1 MNTKIF
7 ASFLILTLI
16 LVFPQIY
23 AQSDSIKE
31 VSQKIVVVTIDNEG
45 NVSVVH
51 QIRNSNEP
59 RQLDFVNGT
68 VSNLKFMDKIGREEL
83 VEIDKETDNM
93 VFLPNQGDMFVKYD
107 LDDVLNLKDNFWTLD
122 FRYLQTTTFMVPDE
136 VDLLF
141 VNERP
146 VLLDGKNGFTCHGCQ
161 LLLEY
166 SINEPKNIKQVNWGE
181 KEFHVEIRTFAEIEN
196 FDFNQSAKK
205 ISFNVKD
212 NNHRVTTIIPL
223 ELLWEPYLVFLND
236 EKIFVHEY
244 LNNGTH
250 VWLNMKPDSSGEISI
265 IGTTVI
271 PEFPIIAPLAIG
283 FLIII
288 AMPLMRKIN
297 LH

>member
-59 RQLDFVNGT
+59 RQLNFVNGT
-68 VSNLKFMDKIGREEL
+68 VSNLKFIDKIGREEL

-166 SINEPKNIKQVNWGE
+166 SINEPKNIKQVNWEE

-196 FDFNQSAKK
+196 FDFNQSTKK

-283 FLIII
+283 FLITL